1 MAKTNGHPVRQRTHR
16 FAGSTQTPSGVMLAG
31 NFDDI
36 IEEYA
41 KKHGVFLDTK
51 GGRRTKLAN
60 LDFADVDGKL
70 ADFLLSM
77 SVRMVGE
84 YASDRLTEAELDAMA
99 EVVGEDIADWPC
111 QQTEK
116 RLNLSV
122 EAIPFTRTPQI
133 NAKDSHSHIRR
144 GDVWTYCWEFGP
156 AIVSELPATISM
168 VARDTANP
176 DIYGTWLIKGRFGD
190 EASHAAVMGDFQLG
204 DFVASWFEIGNFGVI
219 DTVEATYVG

>member
-1 MAKTNGHPVRQRTHR
+1 MRQRTHR
-16 FAGSTQTPSGVMLAG
+16 FAGSTQAPSGVMLAG

-41 KKHGVFLDTK
+41 KKYGVFLDTK

-77 SVRMVGE
+77 SVCMVGE
-84 YASDRLTEAELDAMA
+84 YASDRLTEAELSRIAK
-99 EVVGEDIADWPC
+99 VVGEDIADWPC
-111 QQTEK
+111 KQTE
-116 RLNLSV
+116 RELSLSV

-133 NAKDSHSHIRR
+133 NAKDSYSHIRR
-144 GDVWTYCWEFGP
+144 GDIWTYCWEFGP

-176 DIYGTWLIKGRFGD
+176 DTYGTWLIKGRFGD
-190 EASHAAVMGDFQLG
+190 ETSPAVMGDFQLG

>member
-16 FAGSTQTPSGVMLAG
+16 FAGSTQAPSGVMLAG

-41 KKHGVFLDTK
+41 KKYGVFLDTK

-77 SVRMVGE
+77 SVCMVGE
-84 YASDRLTEAELDAMA
+84 YASDRLTEAELSRIAK
-99 EVVGEDIADWPC
+99 VVGEDIADWPC
-111 QQTEK
+111 KQTE
-116 RLNLSV
+116 RELSLSV
-122 EAIPFTRTPQI
+122 TAIPFTRTPQI
-133 NAKDSHSHIRR
+133 NGKDSHSHIRR
-144 GDVWTYCWEFGP
+144 GDIWTYCWEFGP

-168 VARDTANP
+168 VARDTANS
-176 DIYGTWLIKGRFGD
+176 DTYGTWLIKGRFGD
-190 EASHAAVMGDFQLG
+190 ETSPAVMGDFQLG

>member
-16 FAGSTQTPSGVMLAG
+16 FIGSTQTPSGVMLAG

-133 NAKDSHSHIRR
+133 NGKDSHSHIRR
-144 GDVWTYCWEFGP
+144 GDIWTYCWEFGP

-176 DIYGTWLIKGRFGD
+176 DTYGTWLIKGRFGD
-190 EASHAAVMGDFQLG
+190 ETSPAVMGDFQLG

>member
-51 GGRRTKLAN
+51 GGRRTKLTN
-60 LDFADVDGKL
+60 LDFDDIDGKL

-77 SVRMVGE
+77 SVDMVGE
-84 YASDRLTEAELDAMA
+84 YASDKLTKAELAEMA
-99 EVVGEDIADWPC
+99 KMVGEDIADWPC
-111 QQTEK
+111 RQIEK
-116 RLNLSV
+116 QLSLSV
-122 EAIPFTRTPQI
+122 TAIPFTRTPQI

-144 GDVWTYCWEFGP
+144 GDIWTYCWEFGP

-190 EASHAAVMGDFQLG
+190 ETSPAVMGDFQLG